1 MSNYI
6 GSSKQKLGN
15 KLIGLIVIVALIFTS
30 INLEAVGVYNIKA
43 DGNVTNILIF
53 NCEKYFCI
61 LQ

>member
-15 KLIGLIVIVALIFTS
+15 KLIGLIVIVEMTFNS
-30 INLEAVGVYNIKA
+30 FNLESVGVYNIKA

-53 NCEKYFCI
+53 NCEKYICI

>member
-15 KLIGLIVIVALIFTS
+15 KLIGLIVIVAMTFTS

-43 DGNVTNILIF
+43 DGNVTNIRDLY
-53 NCEKYFCI
+53 N
-61 LQ
+61 

>member
-43 DGNVTNILIF
+43 DVNVTNILIF